1 MTDVTSNSATRT
13 AVAASF
19 DARAATYDQ
28 NAMHRELAVAV
39 VRFCD
44 LRGVRT
50 VLDVATGTGLVPRAL
65 LAERAGAAQ
74 RDPLRVVAV
83 DLSPG
88 MLAVA
93 RQELAE
99 IHGADVTLL
108 EADAAALPVP
118 DASVDLVTCVTA
130 LHLMPDHADVVA
142 EWARVLRPGG
152 RAVTATF
159 TEFGRTSPRRPY
171 ATDHRPFRTPE
182 ALAETVARSGMRLRR
197 HETWEHGDGDV
208 LLLGELEAA

>member
-1 MTDVTSNSATRT
+1 VTDVTSSSRARVAT
-13 AVAASF
+13 SF

-28 NAMHRELAVAV
+28 SAMHRELAAAV

-65 LAERAGAAQ
+65 AAARAGA
-74 RDPLRVVAV
+74 DDGLRVVGV

-93 RQELAE
+93 RRELAG
-99 IHGADVTLL
+99 IGVDATLL
-108 EADAAALPVP
+108 EADAAALPLP
-118 DASVDLVTCVTA
+118 DACVDLVTCITA
-130 LHLMPDHADVVA
+130 LHLIPDHDVAIA

-159 TEFGRTSPRRPY
+159 AGFARPGPSRPY
-171 ATDHRPFRTPE
+171 RMDHEPFRTPE
-182 ALAETVARSGMRLRR
+182 ALADTAARSGMRLLR
-197 HETWEHGDGDV
+197 HETWDHDNGDM
-208 LLLGELEAA
+208 LLLGELEAAG